1 MDGWVFTLY
10 AVQILRSEEDL
21 FRRYKQSKVA
31 VVFENRKNLNLS
43 FDGRGVILS
52 SFLKNYLHS
61 QN

>member
-1 MDGWVFTLY
+1 MDGWMFTLY

-52 SFLKNYLHS
+52 SFLKNYL
-61 QN
+61 